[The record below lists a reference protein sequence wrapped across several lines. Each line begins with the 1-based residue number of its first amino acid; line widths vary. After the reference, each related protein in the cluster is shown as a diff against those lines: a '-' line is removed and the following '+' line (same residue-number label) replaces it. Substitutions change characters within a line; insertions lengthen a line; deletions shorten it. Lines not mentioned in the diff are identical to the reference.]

1 MPMPDTLANP
11 TPVSGA
17 QLASPMHAQPVSS
30 SPALPAGRPSRG
42 STTLGEQ
49 LALRVADRIQRGA
62 LAPGARLPSVRE
74 GARQHGVSPSTVVAA
89 YDRLQA
95 QGLVEARRQRGF
107 FVREPGAG
115 SRHSGSGSGAARSGT
130 GTGTSSA
137 VAATLTAPV
146 DATALIRSMFHPGTA
161 PAAPGMGT
169 LPESWLDR
177 ALLDRALR
185 RTLAQSSEALRYGDP
200 AGDESLRQA
209 LTRRLG
215 GDLGIAAQAGQIV
228 TTLGATHA
236 LDVVSRTLLQPGDA
250 VLVDEPG
257 WAVEFARLTRQGM
270 RLLPVPRGPDG
281 PDLAVMAQLLAE
293 HRPKLYVTVSVL
305 HNPTGHTLS
314 LAAAHQILKLAEQFD
329 LTIVEDDTYAWLAPP
344 HAPRLAALDG
354 LARTVYVSGF
364 SKILAPNWRVGFVA
378 AAPAL
383 AERLIDTKLLGTLT
397 TPGLQERAVAWCLDQ
412 GLLRRHA
419 DRVVQRLDSARVRVV
434 RLAQEAGCR
443 FAAPPQGLFGWVDTG
458 VDTERLAVLLA
469 TAGWLVAPGSLFH
482 ATPRAT
488 TLMRVNFASALDVRF
503 WQAFVTAR
511 NAMAGGSG
519 EKALEAWASGHPFI
533 GAMGCL
539 NPMLP
544 CTAAQGLPGQ
554 KLGAAASGTWSASK
568 RNASG

>member
-1 MPMPDTLANP
+1 MNAPSD
-11 TPVSGA
+11 
-17 QLASPMHAQPVSS
+17 
-30 SPALPAGRPSRG
+30 LPAITPPLQRRG
-42 STTLGEQ
+42 PQTLGEQ
-49 LALRVADRIQRGA
+49 LAARLAERIQTRA
-62 LAPGARLPSVRE
+62 LAPGARLPSVRD

-89 YDRLQA
+89 YDQLQA

-107 FVREPGAG
+107 FVREPQAAQRAAGTAAAQPCSAGGLGGLPGAG
-115 SRHSGSGSGAARSGT
+115 GARLA
-130 GTGTSSA
+130 
-137 VAATLTAPV
+137 APV
-146 DATALIRSMFHPGTA
+146 HATALIRGMFAQGSAPGG
-161 PAAPGMGT
+161 PGMGT
-169 LPESWLDR
+169 LPEAWLDQR
-177 ALLDRALR
+177 LLDRALR
-185 RTLAQSSEALRYGDP
+185 RTLSQAPEALRYGDP
-200 AGDESLRQA
+200 AGDEGLRQA
-209 LTRRLG
+209 LARRLG
-215 GDLGIAAQAGQIV
+215 GELGIAAGAQQIV

-236 LDVVSRTLLQPGDA
+236 LDVVSHTLLQPGDA

-270 RLLPVPRGPDG
+270 RLLPVPRGADG

-419 DRVVQRLDSARVRVV
+419 DRVVQRLDTARVRVV

-443 FAAPPQGLFGWVDTG
+443 FASPPQGLFGWVDTG
-458 VDTERLAVLLA
+458 VDTERLAALLA
-469 TAGWLVAPGSLFH
+469 AAGWLVAPGSLFH

-503 WQAFVTAR
+503 WQSFVSAR
-511 NAMAGGSG
+511 NALGGATG
-519 EKALEAWASGHPFI
+519 
-533 GAMGCL
+533 
-539 NPMLP
+539 
-544 CTAAQGLPGQ
+544 
-554 KLGAAASGTWSASK
+554 
-568 RNASG
+568 